1 MSLKLPKS
9 IANLNMDDIGDNL
22 LYYHYNIKHI
32 MKLDEDGVDKESPNY
47 LSAYRSFEGAVY
59 ENYLYEK
66 LLLFAKENPQLGN
79 FLLKG
84 PHAKNKGKQ
93 NNSLHVCK
101 KGQIIY
107 KTRSIE
113 LGEFDALFF
122 DDKKIIFVEMT
133 LIKSVTNLKR
143 RLRKKKAL
151 LEILFPNHEIEALII
166 LNKTVSGSRQLPKY
180 CTVWLTKPF
189 DAKDIYEWLKSNK
202 KRKRIPFLYPKA
214 PNLQGDDKFKIYPFR
229 YYSTLSWMMY
239 SLRSKPNA
247 ILNMEFLKTE
257 KCTRYIDLFTKVYIG
272 YMDKKDFENLY
283 PEVPEVTEKV
293 AVAIEKEHT
302 GRLILTYF
310 MQYSRKKLVNIVI
323 KNAKATVLKKDP
335 FGVSVTEVFHILREI
350 DNSYKITIKNIHVAE
365 KLLDSM

>member
-1 MSLKLPKS
+1 MSLKQPNS

-22 LYYHYNIKHI
+22 LYYHYNVKHI
-32 MKLDEDGVDKESPNY
+32 MKLDEKGIDKESPNY

-66 LLLFAKENPQLGN
+66 LLLYAKENPQLGN

-84 PHAKNKGKQ
+84 PHAKNKTSHK
-93 NNSLHVCK
+93 NSLHVSN

-107 KTRSIE
+107 KTRAIE

-151 LEILFPNHEIEALII
+151 LEILFPKHDIEALII
-166 LNKTVSGSRQLPKY
+166 LNKSVTGSRQLPKY
-180 CTVWLTKPF
+180 CTVWLTKLF
-189 DAKDIYEWLKSNK
+189 DAKDVYAWLTSNPKS
-202 KRKRIPFLYPKA
+202 KRKPFLYPKA
-214 PNLQGDDKFKIYPFR
+214 SNLVDDDKLKIHPFR
-229 YYSTLSWMMY
+229 YYNTLTWMMH
-239 SLRSKPNA
+239 SIRSKPKS
-247 ILNMEFLKTE
+247 ILNVEFLKTE

-283 PEVPEVTEKV
+283 PSVPDVTEKV
-293 AVAIEKEHT
+293 AVAIEKDHT
-302 GRLILTYF
+302 GRLFLTYF
-310 MQYSRKKLVNIVI
+310 MQYNRKKLVNVVI
-323 KNAKATVLKKDP
+323 KEKKPTVVKKDP

-350 DNSYKITIKNIHVAE
+350 DSSYNISIKNIHVAE
-365 KLLDSM
+365 KLLLTL